1 MAVAYRV
8 NGERTTEFPVRDRRG
23 NSSGVQE
30 FEGWKCDI
38 NSMRSYDE
46 FPRQLKE
53 YIEFIER
60 ETGVPVKIISVGPD
74 REETIVR

>member
-1 MAVAYRV
+1 
-8 NGERTTEFPVRDRRG
+8 
-23 NSSGVQE
+23 
-30 FEGWKCDI
+30 
-38 NSMRSYDE
+38 MRSYDE

-53 YIEFIER
+53 YVEFIER